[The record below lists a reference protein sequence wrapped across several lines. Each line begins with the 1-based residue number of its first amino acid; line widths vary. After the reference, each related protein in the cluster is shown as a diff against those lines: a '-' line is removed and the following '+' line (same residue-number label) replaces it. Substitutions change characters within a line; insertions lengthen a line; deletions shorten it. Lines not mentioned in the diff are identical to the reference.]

1 MFQNHMYQRAYIKN
15 VSERMH
21 SLREEGEK
29 KKICETCAGSENS
42 TKTRMSKI
50 EPEIYQYQKTESEF
64 YACEVY

>member
-1 MFQNHMYQRAYIKN
+1 MHVPESY
-15 VSERMH
+15 VSVCIRMH
-21 SLREEGEK
+21 SLREEKEK
-29 KKICETCAGSENS
+29 KKICEACAGSEHS